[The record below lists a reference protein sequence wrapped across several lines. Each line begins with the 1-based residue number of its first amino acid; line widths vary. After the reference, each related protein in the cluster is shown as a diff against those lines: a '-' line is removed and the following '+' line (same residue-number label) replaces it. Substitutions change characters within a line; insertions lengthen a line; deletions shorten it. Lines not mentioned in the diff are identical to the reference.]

1 MKPCPQ
7 PPTPRRSFGG
17 RTFGRIHGLRWSGG
31 RHRRPGCPAPN
42 IALDHPQRAEA
53 DLPTCRP
60 ADLPT
65 CRSAVSG
72 CLTSVTDPKFSP
84 AFNSKAGDFAESFS
98 LDHAGPPKAQHL
110 SERLLRCYCSAQSS
124 SILIFPLETAIT
136 TSSNQKRYET

>member
-1 MKPCPQ
+1 MA
-7 PPTPRRSFGG
+7 
-17 RTFGRIHGLRWSGG
+17 SGG
-31 RHRRPGCPAPN
+31 PRQASPLRLSRPNHRAGPSAKGRGRP
-42 IALDHPQRAEA
+42 A

-65 CRSAVSG
+65 CRIWVLDFSHRSEVSPPS
-72 CLTSVTDPKFSP
+72 TPRPEISP
-84 AFNSKAGDFAESFS
+84 QVFS